1 MTFYLRKATERGQT
15 KLDWLTSYHSFSFA
29 NYYDKNHISFK
40 TLRVINDDLIAPNS
54 GFGFHPHQN
63 MEIITYLISGSIL
76 HRDDFGNEEILKAPQ
91 IQIMSAGSG
100 IVHSE
105 INPSESEK
113 LKLLQIW
120 IKPEQINI
128 QPFYEQKVIEQKSTL
143 TPLIVP
149 RKNKNNCVDALTI
162 NQNIKMSR
170 LVLKPNESFDFY
182 TQNSIYLHLVSGEIE
197 VIKPH
202 QIILEAGDGLGLNE
216 LNEIKISTKQG
227 VELLLLEFL

>member
-216 LNEIKISTKQG
+216 SNEIKISTKQG